1 MHRVAIL
8 AYNHLATFELACAIE
23 IFALARPEYSS
34 WYTTDVISFEAGP
47 LLATGGITI
56 NTKQVNDLQSYQTL
70 VIPGWDIHSK
80 QVKLHLA
87 EQVVQFAEQ
96 GKRIIC
102 FCSGAFLP
110 ALLGLLVNKQATTH
124 WRYADI
130 FRQRFPDTQFVN
142 NVLYTMQDNI
152 ACSAGSAAALDL
164 GLEIIHQDFGAKI
177 ANQVARRLLVSPH
190 RQGGQ
195 AQYVETLVPS
205 RQSPFAATLD
215 WALGQLEQ
223 TMDVNDLAKRANMS
237 RRSFDRHFRASLG
250 LSPKVWLNQQRIHL
264 AKSLLE
270 SDALSME
277 QLASRVG
284 FDSAMTL
291 RSNFQ
296 KYLGI
301 SPIQY
306 KSQFFRNE
314 QGVER

>member
-1 MHRVAIL
+1 MHNVAIL
-8 AYNHLATFELACAIE
+8 AYNRLATFELACAIE
-23 IFALARPEYSS
+23 IFALPRPEYNT
-34 WYTTDVISFEAGP
+34 WYNTDVISFEAGP
-47 LLATGGITI
+47 LSATGGITI
-56 NTKQVNDLQSYQTL
+56 NTKLVADLQNYQTL
-70 VIPGWDIHSK
+70 VIPGWDIHSR

-87 EQVVQFAEQ
+87 EQVVQFAKQ

-130 FRQRFPDTQFVN
+130 FKQRFPETQFVN
-142 NVLYTMQDNI
+142 NVLYTIEDNI

-164 GLEIIHQDFGAKI
+164 GLEIIRQDFGAKI
-177 ANQVARRLLVSPH
+177 ANQVARRLVVSPH

-195 AQYVETLVPS
+195 AQYVETLVPT
-205 RQSPFAATLD
+205 RQTPFADTLD

-223 TMDVNDLAKRANMS
+223 SMDVNDLAKRANMS
-237 RRSFDRHFRASLG
+237 RRSFDRHFRSSLG

-270 SDALSME
+270 TDQLSME

-284 FDSAMTL
+284 FDNAITL

-296 KYLGI
+296 KY
-301 SPIQY
+301 S
-306 KSQFFRNE
+306 
-314 QGVER
+314 

>member
-1 MHRVAIL
+1 MHNVAIL

-23 IFALARPEYSS
+23 IFALPRPEYSN
-34 WYTTDVISFEAGP
+34 WYNTEVISFDPGP
-47 LLATGGITI
+47 LSATGGITI
-56 NTKQVNDLQSYQTL
+56 NAKQVAHLQNYQTL
-70 VIPGWDIHSK
+70 VIPGWDIHSR
-80 QVKLHLA
+80 QVKLNLA
-87 EQVVQFAEQ
+87 EQVVRFAEQ

-102 FCSGAFLP
+102 FCSGSFLP

-130 FRQRFPDTQFVN
+130 FKQRFADIQFVN
-142 NVLYTMQDNI
+142 NVLYTIEGNI

-164 GLEIIHQDFGAKI
+164 GLEIIRQDFGAKI
-177 ANQVARRLLVSPH
+177 ANQIARRLVVSPH

-195 AQYVETLVPS
+195 AQYVETLVPT
-205 RQSPFAATLD
+205 RQTPFADTLD

-223 TMDVNDLAKRANMS
+223 SMDVNDLAKRANMS
-237 RRSFDRHFRASLG
+237 RRSFDRHFRSSLG

-270 SDALSME
+270 TDQLSME

-284 FDSAMTL
+284 FENAITL
-291 RSNFQ
+291 RTNFQ

-306 KSQFFRNE
+306 KTQFFPNLPDMDC
-314 QGVER
+314 